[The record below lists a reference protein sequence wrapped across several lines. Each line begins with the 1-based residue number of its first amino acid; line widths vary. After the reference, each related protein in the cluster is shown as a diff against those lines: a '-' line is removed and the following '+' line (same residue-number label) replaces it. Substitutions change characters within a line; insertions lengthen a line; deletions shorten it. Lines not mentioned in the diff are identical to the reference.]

1 MSRKRKHDQV
11 ESDAGAGAGNSQN
24 SSSASAP
31 GQPVD
36 STTQPPKSKGK
47 SRQERSERRSKK
59 QKKSKAEP
67 SQTTKDDGDDYSTAQ
82 EEAATVPKDER
93 AKEPDTAAAEGVAV
107 EKKSKKAKKMKQSDT
122 AAAEGVAVEK
132 KSKKAKKMK
141 QSDTAAVEGAAIEN
155 ENEPHKAQKTGEQ
168 KESKT
173 PSRFIVFVGNLPF
186 DATAAQVKQHFSKLA
201 PTSVRM
207 STDKATG
214 RGKGFAFLEFDVYD
228 KMKTCLKL
236 YHHSIFD
243 PTHKDGAD
251 APDDKRKGRR
261 INVELTAGG
270 GGGKSEDRKAKIKT
284 KNAKLEEERER
295 QRIKDKADKEK
306 AARKNRGPPGTG
318 ANAEATQAPQD
329 NRGAVHPS
337 RLSRVQH

>member
-31 GQPVD
+31 AQPVD

-122 AAAEGVAVEK
+122 AAI
-132 KSKKAKKMK
+132 
-141 QSDTAAVEGAAIEN
+141 EGAAIEN
-155 ENEPHKAQKTGEQ
+155 ENESHKAQKTGEQ

-186 DATAAQVKQHFSKLA
+186 DSTAAQVKQHFSKLA

-270 GGGKSEDRKAKIKT
+270 GGGKSKDRKAKIKT

-306 AARKNRGPPGTG
+306 AARKNRGLPGTG
-318 ANAEATQAPQD
+318 ANAGATQAPQD

>member
-31 GQPVD
+31 AQPVD
-36 STTQPPKSKGK
+36 STAQPPKSKGK

-82 EEAATVPKDER
+82 DEAATVPKDER
-93 AKEPDTAAAEGVAV
+93 AKEPDTAAAEGVA
-107 EKKSKKAKKMKQSDT
+107 A
-122 AAAEGVAVEK
+122 EK

-155 ENEPHKAQKTGEQ
+155 ENESQSHKAQKTGEQ

-270 GGGKSEDRKAKIKT
+270 GGGKSKDRKAKIKT

-295 QRIKDKADKEK
+295 QRIKDKADKER

-318 ANAEATQAPQD
+318 ANAEASEAPQD

>member
-1 MSRKRKHDQV
+1 MGYNQRKATTIPLTRLNICAFLSRHSRNKRPFNKLCSSMSKKRKHDQV
-11 ESDAGAGAGNSQN
+11 ESDAGAGNSQN
-24 SSSASAP
+24 SSAGAP
-31 GQPVD
+31 AQAVD
-36 STTQPPKSKGK
+36 STQPPKSKGK

-59 QKKSKAEP
+59 QKRSKAEP
-67 SQTTKDDGDDYSTAQ
+67 SQTTNDLDDISTAQ
-82 EEAATVPKDER
+82 NEAGTVTTDER
-93 AKEPDTAAAEGVAV
+93 AK
-107 EKKSKKAKKMKQSDT
+107 Q
-122 AAAEGVAVEK
+122 
-132 KSKKAKKMK
+132 
-141 QSDTAAVEGAAIEN
+141 QDTAAVEEEAIEHK
-155 ENEPHKAQKTGEQ
+155 PKKAQKTSEQ

-243 PTHKDGAD
+243 PHHKDGAE

-270 GGGKSEDRKAKIKT
+270 GGGKSKDRKAKIIT
-284 KNAKLEEERER
+284 KNKKLEEERER

-306 AARKNRGPPGTG
+306 AARKSRGAPGTG
-318 ANAEATQAPQD
+318 ANAESGEAPQD
-329 NRGAVHPS
+329 NRGVVHPS